1 MEEKLHDKYY
11 KYLAEYF
18 QLSFEHNDFHNYL
31 YIIKLI
37 KFGTTA

>member
-18 QLSFEHNDFHNYL
+18 QLSFEQQCETPILSFDEWVEKN
-31 YIIKLI
+31 K
-37 KFGTTA
+37 A